1 MQLQRRHTIKR
12 AGEFAHVKAEGRSRV
27 GRYIV
32 LNTARRTGEEEHSRF
47 GIIATKR
54 VGGAVVRNRQRRRIR
69 EILRAHGDA
78 IGEGLD
84 VVIVV
89 KVAGGA
95 ANYKELEDDFLR
107 LMRREKNQGKRR
119 GDEED
124 HD

>member
-12 AGEFAHVKAEGRSRV
+12 AGEFAYVKAEGRSRV

-32 LNTARRTGEEEHSRF
+32 LNTARRTGEGEHSRF

-78 IGEGLD
+78 IGVGLD

-107 LMRREKNQGKRR
+107 LMRREKNQEKRR